1 MEKVWIYQANRFFT
15 ANELELL
22 RGYLSEFLKQW
33 TAHGDRLL
41 GSFEIKYNLFIILK
55 VDESQAMVTG
65 CSIDKS
71 VHLLKD
77 IASRLNVDLFDR
89 TLIAYRLNSNTPIE
103 LVSRDQFERL
113 IREGIVNEKTIVFNN
128 LLTNGEE
135 FTTKWEVSLKES
147 WHGQVFLG

>member
-22 RGYLSEFLKQW
+22 RGDLSEFVKQW

-77 IASRLNVDLFDR
+77 IASRLNIDLFDR

-113 IREGIVNEKTIVFNN
+113 IREGIVNEKTTVFNN

-135 FTTKWEVSLKES
+135 FTTKWEVSLKDS